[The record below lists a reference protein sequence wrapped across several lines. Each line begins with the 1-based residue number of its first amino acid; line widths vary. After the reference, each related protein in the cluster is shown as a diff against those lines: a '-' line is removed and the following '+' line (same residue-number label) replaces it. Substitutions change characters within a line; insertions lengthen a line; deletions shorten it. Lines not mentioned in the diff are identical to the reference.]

1 VALPPP
7 PSSETADAAPTEAAA
22 VPREEVEQPRWPLW
36 FPLAAVAI
44 GLPLGIVLSGVIATV
59 AGLDADSPW
68 VTSIVTMTVDVSVVG
83 AVVGIAGLAARPRP
97 WHFGLRGAR
106 LGHALGV
113 MAAAAAAFIAFAAI
127 YGAVVQPDNPQTVV
141 EDLGVDRSTELLV
154 AGAFVVI
161 FVAPICEELFFRG
174 FVFRVLRLRMSFWPA
189 AVLSGVLFGVVHPP
203 LVVMPVLAVL
213 GVAFCWVYERTGS
226 LIPGIAMHALNN
238 TLAFGSLTQDGWTA
252 AGVGGGTMLVG
263 CAVAA
268 TVLPRRSPAP
278 V

>member
-1 VALPPP
+1 VAFPPP
-7 PSSETADAAPTEAAA
+7 PSAETTPAPPAEAAA
-22 VPREEVEQPRWPLW
+22 APRDEEQPRWPLW
-36 FPLAAVAI
+36 FPLAALAV
-44 GLPLGIVLSGVIATV
+44 GLPLGIVISGVIATV
-59 AGLDADSPW
+59 AGVDADSPW
-68 VTSIVTMTVDVSVVG
+68 VNSIGTLAVDVSVVG
-83 AVVGIAGLAARPRP
+83 AVVGIAGLAAPPRP

-106 LGHALGV
+106 LGQALGA

-127 YGAVVQPDNPQTVV
+127 YGAAVQPDNPQTVV

-238 TLAFGSLTQDGWTA
+238 TIAFGSLTQDGWAA

-268 TVLPRRSPAP
+268 TILPRRTPAP